1 MTEMPQRLL
10 AATAVEDLE
19 RRYQLMINSVKDY
32 AIFMLDPQGRIT
44 SWNHGAERLKGYGR
58 DEILGKH
65 FSIFYPAEDNQ
76 RDKPARELEIAARD
90 GTLEDEGWRVR
101 KDGSRF
107 WANVIIS
114 AIRNEHGDLLGF
126 TKVTRDL
133 TARREADEQLRTRT
147 EELEEQKLQLQES
160 NEAMEAFNYS
170 ISHDLRAPLRGMW
183 GYATALLE
191 DYADRLDSCGHQYV
205 QSIVD
210 GAARMDALIEDL
222 LAYSRLSRTQISL
235 GPVSLSRVVAA
246 AVSQVKEH
254 SNASAEIQVIEP
266 LGEVEAHSPTLS
278 QVLVNLLSNAVK
290 FVSPGTG
297 ARVRVYSE
305 ISERTVRLC
314 IEDQGIG
321 IAPEHHKRIFQ
332 PFERLHGIESYQGTG
347 IGLAIVRKGIER
359 MRGHLGVE
367 SAVGQGA
374 RFWFDLPKRRTHGN
388 DRQYRLTG

>member
-133 TARREADEQLRTRT
+133 TARREADEQLRART